1 MMNGQSPTD
10 PKGVYGNQRTSGK
23 CRRNILTECDRD
35 IAHDGGVNDLL
46 GSTSTWW
53 FRMLCIALCV
63 TLLAGFYRLHIQ
75 QMRRDEKH
83 LREVVETI
91 PAMAFTAGPN
101 GSDEF
106 ASRRWLKFTGSA
118 EKAILGFDRPL
129 TVHPDDLEDHLNKW
143 RPSLVTGV
151 PFENEACHCN
161 ADGTYRWFLVRAVPL
176 RDRHGAILK

>member
-1 MMNGQSPTD
+1 M
-10 PKGVYGNQRTSGK
+10 
-23 CRRNILTECDRD
+23 
-35 IAHDGGVNDLL
+35 
-46 GSTSTWW
+46 
-53 FRMLCIALCV
+53 
-63 TLLAGFYRLHIQ
+63 HIQ
-75 QMRRDEKH
+75 QLRRDEKH

-106 ASRRWLKFTGSA
+106 ASRRWLEFTGSA

-143 RPSLVTGV
+143 RASLVTGV
-151 PFENEACHCN
+151 PFENEARHCN